1 MPITSFTIDGDEVDP
16 KVENFE
22 IRENEG
28 GISTM
33 TCDVESY
40 GSPVLRFLPHA
51 EVNVEEDGEIIFAG
65 ILMQTRERG
74 FGGPNVYDA
83 DSGEAQIVTT
93 ITAEDFGRL
102 AERVYLTE
110 TVAEGMLL
118 EDFLNVLVTYLW
130 PFGVTL
136 HASQVTGPAL
146 PAMVFDRV
154 LVSEVLQK
162 TAAATGFVWR
172 IDYDK
177 KLRMWEPGDLA
188 APFDIDEYDD
198 PPRWTGDVEVERILG
213 DNYANR
219 VIVMSGL
226 IEETNHVETFTGDG
240 VSYSFPLEWTL
251 TGIKDYRVFVDG
263 VPELLTYQGIGF
275 DLAVQWLYYA
285 VDNTIRRET
294 TGVPDPPANG
304 AVISIT
310 FDGTFEAE
318 ATAEDAAAIAANGLY
333 EHVETRDDI
342 RTEAAAQ
349 TIADAILAER
359 LLAGDQTVGY
369 QTRYTAPT
377 LRAGQAQALTAT
389 ARDLS
394 GSYIITEMR
403 VQAETPATAEY
414 AADGLGLIRTLR
426 LKRNQVVQGKW
437 QHTYRDWLEKGKGRS
452 AATTTVG
459 AGAPAA
465 VGPAAPNRSVQFNN
479 AGAFGG
485 KASFI
490 FYKDEESLVMG
501 DASGITADDF
511 NHCYVFGPNGTITNP

>member
-22 IRENEG
+22 IRESEG
-28 GISTM
+28 AVSTM
-33 TCDVESY
+33 TCDVESH

-51 EVNVEEDGEIIFAG
+51 EVNVEEDGTKIFAG

-102 AERVYLTE
+102 AERVNLTE

-130 PFGVTL
+130 PFGVAL

-162 TAAATGFVWR
+162 VAAATGFVWR

-251 TGIKDYRVFVDG
+251 TGMRYVVTVDG
-263 VPELLTYQGIGF
+263 VPELLTFQGIGF

-342 RTEAAAQ
+342 RTAAAAQ

-414 AADGLGLIRTLR
+414 AADGLGLIRTVR

-459 AGAPAA
+459 GGTPAA
-465 VGPAAPNRSVQFNN
+465 VGPAPPNESVQSNQS
-479 AGAFGG
+479 GAF
-485 KASFI
+485 S
-490 FYKDEESLVMG
+490 G
-501 DASGITADDF
+501 DASFLYRKANRSIIAGLSSAITAADYSD
-511 NHCYVFGPNGTITNP
+511 CYIFGPGNTIADP

>member
-1 MPITSFTIDGDEVDP
+1 
-16 KVENFE
+16 
-22 IRENEG
+22 
-28 GISTM
+28 
-33 TCDVESY
+33 
-40 GSPVLRFLPHA
+40 VLRFLPHA

-414 AADGLGLIRTLR
+414 AADGLGLIRTVR

-465 VGPAAPNRSVQFNN
+465 VGPAPPLKGVQFNRN
-479 AGAFGG
+479 GSFGAIQAFHVEEAGNSVVIGDGSTITA
-485 KASFI
+485 ASFDSCFI
-490 FYKDEESLVMG
+490 AG
-501 DASGITADDF
+501 QNCHITD
-511 NHCYVFGPNGTITNP
+511 

>member
-22 IRENEG
+22 IRESEG
-28 GISTM
+28 AVSTM

-51 EVNVEEDGEIIFAG
+51 EVNVEEDGTIIFAG

-74 FGGPNVYDA
+74 FGGPNVYDDA
-83 DSGEAQIVTT
+83 SGEAQIVTT

-130 PFGVTL
+130 PFGVAL

-162 TAAATGFVWR
+162 VAAATGFVWR

-240 VSYSFPLEWTL
+240 VEYSFPLEWTL
-251 TGIKDYRVFVDG
+251 TGMRYVVTVDG
-263 VPELLTYQGIGF
+263 VPELLTFQGIGF

-285 VDNTIRRET
+285 VDNT
-294 TGVPDPPANG
+294 
-304 AVISIT
+304 VISIT

-318 ATAEDAAAIAANGLY
+318 ATAEDAGAIAANGLY

-369 QTRYTAPT
+369 QSRYSAPT
-377 LRAGQAQALTAT
+377 LRAGQAQTLTAT

-414 AADGLGLIRTLR
+414 AADGLGLIRTVR

-452 AATTTVG
+452 ASTTTVG
-459 AGAPAA
+459 GGAPAA
-465 VGPAAPNRSVQFNN
+465 VGPAPPFESVQSNQG
-479 AGAFGG
+479 GAF
-485 KASFI
+485 S
-490 FYKDEESLVMG
+490 G
-501 DASGITADDF
+501 DASFLYRKANRSIIAGLSSAITAADYSD
-511 NHCYVFGPNGTITNP
+511 CYIFGPGNTIADP